1 MNELQTTKIPTVQ
14 EFQLLEKISSYG
26 IKSSMLPSAIKT
38 IDQAMIIALKGR
50 ELGIPPMLAFSHI
63 NVINGKPTMSAELM
77 VSMIYENCK
86 GAVINI
92 LKNDNESCIIETK
105 RPGGKMQT
113 FSFTFED
120 AKKAGLLEKDVWKKY
135 LSDMLYSRCASRMAR
150 KVFPDA
156 IRGISYTPE
165 ELSDDVTMDETTG
178 EIVLNEL
185 PKQAKIEEPK
195 KTSIDEL
202 YEMLSQCRGFKGI
215 DAASTWWEQVKVKMN
230 MPDEI
235 FESGINAI
243 LDKKSELEELK
254 KQKEQEQK

>member
-1 MNELQTTKIPTVQ
+1 MSELQTTKMPSIQ
-14 EFQLLEKISSYG
+14 EFQLLEKISGYG
-26 IKSSMLPSAIKT
+26 IKSQMLPSSIKN

-77 VSMIYENCK
+77 ISMIYENCK
-86 GAVINI
+86 GAIINI

-113 FSFTFED
+113 FSFTLDD

-150 KVFPDA
+150 KVYPDA
-156 IRGISYTPE
+156 IRGVSYTPE
-165 ELSDDVTMDETTG
+165 ELSDDVDMNENG

-185 PKQAKIEEPK
+185 PKQEPVKIEEPK
-195 KTSIDEL
+195 KKDALELLEQKLKSDEMINSIEAWWNGL
-202 YEMLSQCRGFKGI
+202 EAKLTPERFMEGI
-215 DAASTWWEQVKVKMN
+215 GM
-230 MPDEI
+230 
-235 FESGINAI
+235 I
-243 LDKKSELEELK
+243 LDAKQSEEKQVEEGK
-254 KQKEQEQK
+254 